1 MELNVKKIPK
11 ARWVRIIPII
21 IFANIVQWI
30 GKSIISFALPG
41 GMANELALN
50 ASISGLL
57 GTVFSIGYLFL
68 QVPFGSAAAKGR
80 AKKLIG
86 LSFFGWVVS
95 LYFLGAA
102 TSGTEALIFRFILG
116 FIGGGFNPAMFTIIA
131 NWFPNEER
139 GRATAAFLA
148 SASISQIIIG
158 PMSSI
163 LLVSNSWRILFYVS
177 SGACLVLFL
186 LWMLCFTEK
195 PENAKWLSEEE
206 KEYIISSLEAEKV
219 SKKSVEKTSKL
230 EVIKDKN
237 LWKLCFM
244 YFTISFGT
252 IGLAFWMP
260 TMIKTITKTGMTQAG
275 FLSVIPNIFIFVG
288 VLLSGNISDKTQKRR
303 LLAGLSPVIF
313 TGGLVSAMLLQSNPW
328 LSFGVLCVACL
339 FLQGAAPN
347 MWAMLP
353 RLMSPERA
361 GSARGILNTCS
372 SIGGL
377 LSPLLIGYLQD
388 LTGNMIISWMIIF
401 GTCVLGFLVS
411 LTLPK
416 HLNMPIKKE
425 ETEENDKLKPAIDT
439 DK

>member
-1 MELNVKKIPK
+1 MELNIKKIPK
-11 ARWVRIIPII
+11 ARWFRIIPII
-21 IFANIVQWI
+21 VLANIVQWV
-30 GKSIISFALPG
+30 GKSIISFAIPG
-41 GMANELALN
+41 GMAKELALS
-50 ASISGLL
+50 ASVSGLF

-80 AKKLIG
+80 AKKLLG
-86 LSFFGWVVS
+86 LSFLGWVIS
-95 LYFLGAA
+95 LYFLGSA
-102 TSGTEALIFRFILG
+102 TSGTEALIFRFMSG
-116 FIGGGFNPAMFTIIA
+116 FIGGGFNPAIITIIA
-131 NWFPNEER
+131 NWFPNAER

-163 LLVSNSWRILFYVS
+163 LLLSNSWRILFYVS

-186 LWMLCFTEK
+186 LWMTCFTER
-195 PENAKWLSEEE
+195 PEDAKWLSEEE
-206 KEYIISSLEAEKV
+206 KHYIISSLEAEKV
-219 SKKSVEKTSKL
+219 NKKSVEKASIL

-237 LWKLCFM
+237 VWKLCFM

-275 FLSVIPNIFIFVG
+275 FLSVIPNIFIFIG
-288 VLLSGNISDKTQKRR
+288 VLLSGTISDKTQKRR
-303 LLAGLSPVIF
+303 LLAGLSPVMF
-313 TGGLVSAMLLQSNPW
+313 TGGLVAAMFLQSNPW

-353 RLMSPERA
+353 RLMSPEKA
-361 GSARGILNTCS
+361 GSARGVLNTCS

-388 LTGNMIISWMIIF
+388 ITGNMIISWVIIF
-401 GTCVLGFLVS
+401 GTCVLEFFVS

-416 HLNMPIKKE
+416 HLNSSNKKE
-425 ETEENDKLKPAIDT
+425 EEAQKETA
-439 DK
+439 